1 MSHYRKLYIVLC
13 SSYNMSKRLPN
24 KQNQYDPEEDISG
37 LSGGSYGHELADEV
51 LFNRE
56 IDALAKESEL
66 EKITKFIRKSDN
78 MGLNPD
84 KRFDNRYEKQ
94 ILLKEYGYHI
104 SEKDSDFKVGCI
116 FNNLYVSLQKKINNP
131 ESR

>member
-1 MSHYRKLYIVLC
+1 MKKE
-13 SSYNMSKRLPN
+13 SKSEH
-24 KQNQYDPEEDISG
+24 NQYNSEEDISD
-37 LSGGSYGHELADEV
+37 LSGGSYGHELADAI

-56 IDALAKESEL
+56 IEVLAKESEL
-66 EKITKFIRKSDN
+66 EKMTKFIRKSDN

-94 ILLKEYGYHI
+94 ILLREYGYHI

-116 FNNLYVSLQKKINNP
+116 FNKLYVSLQKKINKP